1 MRGVWGGGVGGGDEG
16 PGSRQFATT
25 MALFRSWRH
34 RRLPENRGSGRG
46 GGGGGGAE
54 NRGWGLGGGS
64 RGALQLARV
73 AHVRLCQLFLYLFC
87 SRLRTFA
94 CPFIPR
100 PRACP
105 GRSVCTNTNEFDEIV
120 RRCGCE
126 LTFSPLLSAR
136 ATGRR
141 AACISGGPCV
151 KKGTL
156 QSPSGYYLFP
166 VSTRCLVLQLL
177 ARFRSRND
185 VCFPQHPLSR
195 PLFFSS
201 SLFPLNALCR
211 PFGILTTSMSFNPS
225 AKFRYTS
232 V

>member
-1 MRGVWGGGVGGGDEG
+1 MGECGVCVGEGVGVGMKGR
-16 PGSRQFATT
+16 GSRQFATT

-34 RRLPENRGSGRG
+34 RRLPENRGG
-46 GGGGGGAE
+46 GGGGGG
-54 NRGWGLGGGS
+54 G
-64 RGALQLARV
+64 RGAGGAPQLARV

-105 GRSVCTNTNEFDEIV
+105 DRSVCTNTNEFDEIV

-126 LTFSPLLSAR
+126 LTFPPLLSAR

-177 ARFRSRND
+177 ARVRSRND

-211 PFGILTTSMSFNPS
+211 QFGILTTSMSFNPS